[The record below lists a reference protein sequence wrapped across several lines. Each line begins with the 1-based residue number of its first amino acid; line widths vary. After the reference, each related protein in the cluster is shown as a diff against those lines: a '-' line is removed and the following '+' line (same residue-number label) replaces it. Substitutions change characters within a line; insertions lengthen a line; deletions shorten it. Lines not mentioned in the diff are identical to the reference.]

1 MQLRVLG
8 CSGGVQRGAHTTA
21 FLLDDD
27 ILIDAGSGVG
37 ELTLDEM
44 AGIRHVFL
52 THSHLD
58 HVGFLPLLLDT
69 LFETLSDSGHGP
81 LSVHAQPITLQ
92 ALRSHIFNWVIWP
105 DFTHLPS
112 AERPVVR
119 LMPMEPGESV
129 ELGGRSVSMI
139 PGHHAV
145 PAVGYHL
152 AQAPAHGPVALAF
165 SGDCTTNEVFWQGLN
180 ARERLDHLIV
190 EAAFPDE
197 QAHLATA
204 AGHYTPQLL
213 AADLAK
219 LSHDPVVW
227 ITHRMPGKEQLI
239 LDQCRAAM
247 PGREVRPLVSGEVLP
262 LT

>member
-21 FLLDDD
+21 FMLDEDV
-27 ILIDAGSGVG
+27 LVDAGSGVG

-69 LFETLSDSGHGP
+69 LFDRLSAPGQSP
-81 LSVHAQPITLQ
+81 LTVYAQPITLQ

-105 DFTHLPS
+105 DFTELPS
-112 AERPVVR
+112 AAQPVVH
-119 LMPMEPGESV
+119 LAPMEPGETRA
-129 ELGGRSVSMI
+129 LGGRTITMVA
-139 PGHHAV
+139 GHHAV
-145 PAVGYHL
+145 PTVGYHL
-152 AQAPAHGPVALAF
+152 DNGRVALAF
-165 SGDCTTNEVFWQGLN
+165 SSDCTTNDILWQGLN
-180 ARERLDHLIV
+180 ARQRLDHLIV

-197 QAHLATA
+197 QEELARA
-204 AGHYTPQLL
+204 AKHFTPGLL

-219 LSHDPVVW
+219 LAHDPVIW
-227 ITHRMPGKEQLI
+227 ITHRMPGQEARI
-239 LDQCRAAM
+239 LEECHRAM
-247 PGREVRPLVSGEVLP
+247 PGRDVRPLVSGEVLP